1 MQLESS
7 SDLAVQSK
15 VQFHPLK
22 DQVKNLEEQIQCLKF
37 DNEQL
42 RLHVNDFITTSVSHI
57 GQVLEATPVKT
68 HGDMDLLISEELKTE
83 NDVHVIAEPTILT
96 STDSKITY
104 QFPLAE
110 VTLHEV
116 NLIAINIIVG
126 ITFMNCNF
134 NSQSHSG

>member
-42 RLHVNDFITTSVSHI
+42 RLHVNDFITTEMIYQIPLREESVDTLQIKLQLDNQINNRCQIH
-57 GQVLEATPVKT
+57 
-68 HGDMDLLISEELKTE
+68 ELYFLVPE
-83 NDVHVIAEPTILT
+83 RIMFCE
-96 STDSKITY
+96 
-104 QFPLAE
+104 
-110 VTLHEV
+110 
-116 NLIAINIIVG
+116 
-126 ITFMNCNF
+126 
-134 NSQSHSG
+134 